1 MNKKSQT
8 IHNRLIACG
17 LGNAVRVSILNPN
30 SEAECLVCF
39 LLLSDR
45 FKSFEDLLL
54 AIKNCL
60 QEFPVII
67 SEINNNRITII
78 PANTH

>member
-1 MNKKSQT
+1 MNKKSQI

-54 AIKNCL
+54 AIRNCL
-60 QEFPVII
+60 QEMSVDIIVINE
-67 SEINNNRITII
+67 SKLTIM
-78 PANTH
+78 AV